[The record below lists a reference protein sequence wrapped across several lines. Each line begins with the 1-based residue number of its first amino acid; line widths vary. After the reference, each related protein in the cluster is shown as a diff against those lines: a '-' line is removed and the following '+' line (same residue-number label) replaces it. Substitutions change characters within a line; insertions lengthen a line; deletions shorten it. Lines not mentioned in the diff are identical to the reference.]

1 MASTAINIEDL
12 RRRAR
17 RRLPRALFD
26 FVDGG
31 GEDEWTVRE
40 NRAAFERLTFRPRVL
55 VDVSTRDQSTT
66 VLGQKLSTPVVC
78 APTGMP
84 GLLWPRGEVEAAKAA
99 KQAGSIYTLAT
110 RATCSIEE
118 VAEAVG
124 GHLWFQVYVM
134 QDREITRRL
143 LERATAVGAKAMF
156 LTVDVPVVSQ
166 RERDL
171 RNGFIV
177 PPKITV
183 KNAADTL
190 RRVDWL
196 WRMLR
201 GPKITD
207 RNFLGQADRAGG
219 DDLVH
224 LGGWVNRQ
232 YDPSVTWDDFR
243 WFRSL
248 WGGPIVIKGILTAE
262 DARKAVDLGADGVVV
277 SNHGGRQL
285 DYVQSSIEVLPEVV
299 EAVNGRAEVLLDSGV
314 RRGSDVVKALALGAK
329 ACMVGRPYLWGLAS
343 GGQSGVER
351 TFSILQT
358 EIDRTLALI
367 GRPTLADLDRSALRL
382 APGLAAPTPVTAS

>member
-1 MASTAINIEDL
+1 MAINIEDL
-12 RRRAR
+12 RARAR

-31 GEDEWTVRE
+31 GEDEWSVRE
-40 NRAAFERLTFRPRVL
+40 NRAAFERITFRPRVL
-55 VDVSTRDQSTT
+55 VDVSKRDQTTT
-66 VLGQKLSTPVVC
+66 VLGQKLATPVVC

-84 GLLWPRGEVEAAKAA
+84 GLLWPRGEIEAARAAA
-99 KQAGSIYTLAT
+99 KMGSIYTLAT

-118 VAEAVG
+118 VAEAAN
-124 GHLWFQVYVM
+124 GHVWFQVYVW
-134 QDREITRRL
+134 QDREMTRQL
-143 LERATAVGAKAMF
+143 VERAAAAGAKAMF
-156 LTVDVPVVSQ
+156 LTVDVQVVSQ

-171 RNGFIV
+171 RNGFTT
-177 PPKITV
+177 PPKITFR
-183 KNAADTL
+183 NATDTL

-207 RNFLGQADRAGG
+207 RNFMGLSTRAGG
-219 DDLVH
+219 DDLVR
-224 LGGWVNRQ
+224 LGGYVNSL
-232 YDPSVTWDDFR
+232 YDSSVNWDDFR

-248 WGGPIVIKGILTAE
+248 WNGPLVIKGITTAE
-262 DARKAVDLGADGVVV
+262 DARKAADYGADGIVV

-285 DYVQSSIEVLPEVV
+285 DYLPASIDVLPEIVD
-299 EAVNGRAEVLLDSGV
+299 AIGDRAEVLLDSGV
-314 RRGSDVVKALALGAK
+314 RRGSDVVKALALGAR

-351 TFSILQT
+351 TFSILNS

-367 GRPTLADLDRSALRL
+367 GRPKLADLDPSALRL
-382 APGLAAPTPVTAS
+382 AQRIASPSAVPAV